1 LLLRGSI
8 CLWGDEGC
16 GKTVLAQAL
25 VDNLRGEGY
34 LVAFSEPASP
44 KQMLMAIAEQFGL
57 STQTL
62 EGKRLTLEA
71 LKLAISDFMFHNHT
85 VLIIDDA
92 HLCKVDFRHWLKK
105 CRSRGG
111 CHLVLFA
118 THPPL
123 SDIFLTMPRKR
134 LAPLSGRAIRGIMAY
149 EAKLRGIQLT
159 NADFA
164 RLQASAGGN
173 PALAIRSIE
182 EEYLGVE
189 QETADHKQFVVITSV
204 LMMIGTLLVVLRF
217 IGLGTSDRNLYI
229 LGGIGGSVFIGVSR
243 LVYSLPKE
251 GRRIK

>member
-1 LLLRGSI
+1 MLLRGSI

-71 LKLAISDFMFHNHT
+71 LKLAISDFMFNHHT